1 MTKIALAAALGALVA
16 TTTAHAQTH
25 AQTQAQTL
33 QPQMSAQDVAA
44 ETSLHHSHLIVPIFT
59 MIMLMVAS
67 TSSQTPLK

>member
-1 MTKIALAAALGALVA
+1 MTKIALGAALGALVA
-16 TTTAHAQTH
+16 TTTAH

>member
-16 TTTAHAQTH
+16 TTTA
-25 AQTQAQTL
+25 QAQTL

>member
-16 TTTAHAQTH
+16 TTAA
-25 AQTQAQTL
+25 QAQTL